1 MRDFVSNFNDND
13 LEMPIY
19 EYQCRGCDEVF
30 EALVRSG
37 DVAECPACHGRDLE
51 RLLSSFAVNSEE
63 RSQATLH
70 AARKRLTQS
79 DARREKVRHEQK
91 EIREHV
97 REDYGIKVP
106 EPKD

>member
-1 MRDFVSNFNDND
+1 MT
-13 LEMPIY
+13 
-19 EYQCRGCDEVF
+19 
-30 EALVRSG
+30 G
-37 DVAECPACHGRDLE
+37 DVATCPSCHGQDLE

-63 RSQATLH
+63 RSQATLQARAEAAH
-70 AARKRLTQS
+70 AA
-79 DARREKVRHEQK
+79 AIAVREKARHEQK

>member
-1 MRDFVSNFNDND
+1 
-13 LEMPIY
+13 MPIY
-19 EYQCRGCDEVF
+19 EYQCRACDEVF

-37 DVAECPACHGRDLE
+37 ESAACPSCQGHDLE
-51 RLLSSFAVNSEE
+51 RLLSSFAVNSQE

-79 DARREKVRHEQK
+79 DARREKLRHDQK

>member
-1 MRDFVSNFNDND
+1 
-13 LEMPIY
+13 MPIY
-19 EYQCRGCDEVF
+19 EYQCRSCDAVF
-30 EALVRSG
+30 ELLVRSG
-37 DVAECPACHGRDLE
+37 DVAACPSCHGQDLE

-63 RSQATLH
+63 RSHATLQ
-70 AARKRLTQS
+70 AARRQLTSS
-79 DARREKVRHEQK
+79 DARREKTRHEQK